1 MSALGLS
8 LIAFA
13 CIFGTALLSMF
24 VRNALPEHHL
34 NADSRDAIRLSMGVI
49 GTMSA
54 LVLGLLIAS
63 AKSSYDAKNGQ
74 VKQIAA
80 NVILLDQLLA
90 QYGPDARDTRVL
102 LRRSIASMVDKIWS
116 EGDQAATA
124 AAYSSS
130 APRQRPS

>member
-1 MSALGLS
+1 MMSALGLS

-13 CIFGTALLSMF
+13 CIFGTTLLSMF

-34 NADSRDAIRLSMGVI
+34 NSDSRDAIRLSMGVI

-63 AKSSYDAKNGQ
+63 AKSSFDAKSSQ
-74 VKQIAA
+74 VKQITA

-90 QYGPDARDTRVL
+90 QYGPEARE
-102 LRRSIASMVDKIWS
+102 S
-116 EGDQAATA
+116 
-124 AAYSSS
+124 
-130 APRQRPS
+130 